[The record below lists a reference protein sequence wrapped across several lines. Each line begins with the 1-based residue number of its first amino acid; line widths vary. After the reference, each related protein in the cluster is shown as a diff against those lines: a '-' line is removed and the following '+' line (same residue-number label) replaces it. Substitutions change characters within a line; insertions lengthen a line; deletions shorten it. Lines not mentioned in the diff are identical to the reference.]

1 MRTTTRST
9 GQYVVTDLKAFV
21 AASVPT
27 TLMFGMRH
35 ALDIDHISAIDNLV
49 RMYNAKKGS
58 MGGYWS

>member
-1 MRTTTRST
+1 M
-9 GQYVVTDLKAFV
+9 VTDLKAFV